1 MSIRWSLSFKQIV
14 APQEPIT
21 YHVRQPT
28 VCSSLWPVSICG
40 SSIPVYTYLREFLDP
55 YEMKLQ
61 GNTVNQQ
68 AHQHLRYFFRWK
80 HEMMKLLLLRVQW
93 RQNIYMDWS
102 TIWSTW
108 KIRSSWSRILTSSLL
123 KKIHWMEIRFYP
135 SFGQVAIVSSEMY
148 WWIVSFSGPRTE
160 QCHKILRDIVG
171 YPRSMLNVGI
181 TRDY

>member
-160 QCHKILRDIVG
+160 QYHKIIRDIVG